1 MQRLYF
7 FLSILILASL
17 LTGCAASAHAQSEKV
32 KALENPT
39 STELPEKII
48 PFESATPEVVSHDP
62 PASCSVTVPQDPP
75 FVPPDPYSPTS
86 PFPNH
91 FWYGTNSLWALLPTS
106 GAWAGLPHDTHGYG
120 QKVFWWREGYIWNE
134 EPEPEITVTAE
145 RLDAPATPFKV
156 VGGTNAYAGDIGSA
170 MLTGA
175 NFSTLGCW
183 KVTGKY
189 KDAELS
195 FVIWI
200 AP

>member
-17 LTGCAASAHAQSEKV
+17 LAGCASQAAAQPEKV

-48 PFESATPEVVSHDP
+48 PIESAIPEVVSHDP
-62 PASCSVTVPQDPP
+62 PASCPVTVLQDPP

-86 PFPNH
+86 PFSSS
-91 FWYGTNSLWALLPTS
+91 FWYGTNSLWTLVPTS
-106 GAWAGLPHDTHGYG
+106 GAWNGWTYNPEGYG

-134 EPEPEITVTAE
+134 EPEPEITVTTE
-145 RLDAPATPFKV
+145 RLDAPATPFQV
-156 VGGTNAYAGDIGSA
+156 SGGTNAYASDIGSA
-170 MLTGA
+170 MLTGVG
-175 NFSTLGCW
+175 FSTMGCW

-195 FVIWI
+195 FVVWI
-200 AP
+200 GP